1 MGQKNNVWNHYFRDK
16 KRLVSELNK
25 SEFRKVDLET
35 LEVISVAL
43 DAPQIWNKREK
54 YIQIEGE
61 KEEVNMCP
69 ALQEWMEEECGIG
82 VELGMAKGMAES
94 ILELLGELGEITQE
108 IREIIISQ
116 QDVNTLKQWL
126 KKSAKVSSMEEFQ
139 EYLQKR

>member
-61 KEEVNMCP
+61 KE
-69 ALQEWMEEECGIG
+69 
-82 VELGMAKGMAES
+82 
-94 ILELLGELGEITQE
+94 
-108 IREIIISQ
+108 
-116 QDVNTLKQWL
+116 
-126 KKSAKVSSMEEFQ
+126 
-139 EYLQKR
+139 KR